1 MTDLKWFCMSVTPF
15 TRSGEIDEEGLRGL
29 LHRCI
34 ESKLGVLLGSGGEG
48 EGNALEP
55 DEARRVYEIGV
66 EECAGKV
73 PVYANLPEEMT
84 ARATIQRARLAMDA
98 GIEVIHF
105 YTIEGRHGMK
115 PTDAELRCYLED
127 VLSEVKRP
135 VGIAINSGIG
145 YIAKAEIVADICGK
159 YSQVVELRLT
169 HVPDTYFINLK
180 ALVAPRITFYHQF
193 ASGPFNPLVLG
204 IGGLFGGEANVI
216 PKTCRRFVDLYERKR
231 LDEIA
236 PVYADIRRFS
246 QYVSS
251 FGRPTL
257 RAVKMC
263 MKVLKLPGGE
273 GGLRRPYLMPPDEE
287 LHKFRDGLLKLHVPE
302 IDELALA
309 AGLQLPAR

>member
-1 MTDLKWFCMSVTPF
+1 MPGLKLFCVSVTPF
-15 TRSGEIDEEGLRGL
+15 TTSGAIDEEGLRGL
-29 LHRCI
+29 LRRCI
-34 ESKLGVLLGSGGEG
+34 ESRLGVFLGSGGEG
-48 EGNALEP
+48 EGHALES

-66 EECAGKV
+66 EECAGNV

-84 ARATIQRARLAMDA
+84 ARATLQRAQLAMDA

-115 PTDAELRCYLED
+115 PTDAELRGYLED
-127 VLSEVKRP
+127 VLSVVKRP

-145 YIAKAEIVADICGK
+145 YIAKAEIVADICRK
-159 YSQVVELRLT
+159 YPQVVELRLT
-169 HVPDTYFINLK
+169 HVPDTYFMNLK
-180 ALVAPRITFYHQF
+180 ALVAPRMTFYHQF

-204 IGGLFGGEANVI
+204 VDGLFGPESNII

-236 PVYADIRRFS
+236 PVFADIRRFS
-246 QYVSS
+246 RYLSG
-251 FGRPTL
+251 FGRPNL

-287 LHKFRDGLLKLHVPE
+287 LRKFGDGLLKLHVPE
-302 IDELALA
+302 IDELART
-309 AGLQLPAR
+309 AGFQLS